1 MMNRKIVFLLNPIA
15 GTGSKAFVKKVIIQ
29 KMNEKGIPFELL
41 PTNAEGDYQFLAEK
55 IKELLITDI
64 VVVGGDGT
72 LSRVADQLRHTG
84 VQFGI
89 IPCGSGNGLALA
101 AGISR
106 KPDEAL
112 DIIFRGYAAPIDSFR
127 INQQFSC
134 MLSGIG
140 FDAKVAHEFARSK
153 RRGLWNY
160 VRVTVRNFFK
170 ARPYPFELHLNDE
183 STRTKAFFVSIAN
196 SNQFGNQFTIAP
208 KAILSDGLLD
218 IVVVQ
223 NMNKLQLLLSI
234 FHQLRFGDVQEKIF
248 RKEGILYFQTTRL
261 QVMNPGFAPFH
272 IDGDPKETSGKFDI
286 EIIPSAFKLIQPAP
300 EII

>member
-1 MMNRKIVFLLNPIA
+1 MNRRIVFLLNPIA
-15 GTGSKAFVKKVIIQ
+15 GTGSKSFLKEIIIQ
-29 KMNEKGIPFELL
+29 KMREKGIPFELL
-41 PTNAEGDYQFLAEK
+41 STNPEGDYRFLEEK
-55 IKELLITDI
+55 IKEQSITDI

-72 LSRVADQLRHTG
+72 LSRVADQLRNTA

-106 KPDEAL
+106 KPKAAL
-112 DIIFRGYAAPIDSFR
+112 EIIFRGYSSHIDSFR

-140 FDAKVAHEFARSK
+140 FDAKVAHEFARSGK
-153 RRGLWNY
+153 RGLWTY
-160 VRVTVRNFFK
+160 MKVTASNFFK
-170 ARPYPFELHLNDE
+170 ARPYPFELRVNNE
-183 STRTKAFFVSIAN
+183 TKQTKAFFISIAN

-218 IVVVQ
+218 VVVVQ

-234 FHQLRFGDVQEKIF
+234 FHQLRFGDVQETIF
-248 RKEGILYFQTTRL
+248 RKEGILYFQTTQL
-261 QVMNPGFAPFH
+261 QVMNPAFAPFH
-272 IDGDPKETSGKFDI
+272 IDGDPKETSGKFEI

-300 EII
+300 TIT